1 MANFRARTA
10 TFLATVTALILVLLF
25 GNSSYSDWVSHH
37 AAGTSAGDLF
47 LQQLAWPHWGFS
59 TNDST
64 RNLFVGDFK
73 AILLVVL
80 TWVFVMVVGRGPWSG
95 LRGGIGH
102 FLHGWAAYMFAGA
115 FAGLIAAFFVS
126 NASFAGAL
134 ASASSGVVYGLI
146 VGWIVG
152 LVTLASEGER

>member
-10 TFLATVTALILVLLF
+10 TFLATVTALLLVLLF
-25 GNSSYSDWVSHH
+25 GNSSYSHWVEHH

-59 TNDST
+59 GNDST
-64 RNLFVGDFK
+64 RNLFVEDLK
-73 AILLVVL
+73 AILVVVL
-80 TWVFVMVVGRGPWSG
+80 TWVFVLLVGRGPWSG
-95 LRGGIGH
+95 LRAGISH

-134 ASASSGVVYGLI
+134 VSASAGVAYGLI

-152 LVTLASEGER
+152 LVTLASDG